1 MGNLSNPE
9 QWAAM
14 ERLRFIERSAYWRG
28 VVNRQDL
35 AGVFGVSMA
44 QASADLQK
52 YQELNPGALVYNMR
66 RKRYEGGERM
76 AMVLA
81 EPRLEEAM
89 RLFLP
94 GGGEGLP
101 TVGMGGGEGREE
113 VVSVLRLPE
122 RRCAPV
128 MERRLFLAVHHGWR
142 LRVRYA
148 SVSSGS
154 DEWRWLQPTRLVH
167 SGDRWHVRAWCELRE
182 DWRDFT
188 LSRFIESEWPEQRPA
203 PARTD
208 PAWETWVTLR
218 LRAHRGLGEASRRA
232 VEMDYGMTNG
242 ILEIKA
248 RQAQANYLRAR
259 LQVPLMDG
267 TTPPPQLELDE

>member
-1 MGNLSNPE
+1 MGNLSNA
-9 QWAAM
+9 QHWAVM

-35 AGVFGVSMA
+35 AAGFGLSMA
-44 QASADLQK
+44 QASSDLQK
-52 YQELNPGALVYNMR
+52 YVEMNPGALVYNLR

-76 AMVLA
+76 VMVLG

-94 GGGEGLP
+94 GGWGRLP
-101 TVGMGGGEGREE
+101 VVGMGGGEGREE
-113 VVSVLRLPE
+113 VVAVLRLPE
-122 RRCAPV
+122 RRCEPV
-128 MERRLFLAVHHGWR
+128 IERRLFLALHNGWR

-154 DEWRWLQPTRLVH
+154 DGWRWLQPMRFVH
-167 SGDRWHVRAWCELRE
+167 NGDRWHVRAWCELRE

-188 LSRFIESEWPEQRPA
+188 MSRFVESEWPEQRPA
-203 PARTD
+203 PPRTD
-208 PAWETWVTLR
+208 AAWDTWVTLR
-218 LRAHRGLGEASRRA
+218 LRAHRGQGEASRRA
-232 VEMDYGMTNG
+232 VELDYGMTNG
-242 ILEIKA
+242 VLEIKV

-267 TTPPPQLELDE
+267 TAPLPQLELVE